1 MRLNKSGYIVPFWND
16 VCQTKTLW
24 KYWSSVQKW
33 SYKPWIFRSYVGLL
47 EDRMVCKVVT
57 IKPPKLRFATLQTRI
72 HHKMSDPWDPCLNIY
87 IYIYICM
94 YVCMYVRICTNKHV
108 YIWTYVYI
116 HLYIHACIH
125 NKTNF
130 ITLHYITSQNIT
142 LICVYIYIYIH
153 IIIHTYTYLHL
164 HVHVHTLDILATKW
178 SKISPRAG
186 IVPGPFCRC
195 FLISGKTQPKTSRV
209 LTNMT
214 KQTIRDPPKFSLI

>member
-87 IYIYICM
+87 IYICM
-94 YVCMYVRICTNKHV
+94 YVCMYVYVQISMYTYEHIYIYICTYTHA
-108 YIWTYVYI
+108 YII
-116 HLYIHACIH
+116 KQIS
-125 NKTNF
+125 
-130 ITLHYITSQNIT
+130 LHYITSQNIT
-142 LICVYIYIYIH
+142 LICVYIY
-153 IIIHTYTYLHL
+153 T
-164 HVHVHTLDILATKW
+164 
-178 SKISPRAG
+178 
-186 IVPGPFCRC
+186 
-195 FLISGKTQPKTSRV
+195 
-209 LTNMT
+209 
-214 KQTIRDPPKFSLI
+214 

>member
-1 MRLNKSGYIVPFWND
+1 
-16 VCQTKTLW
+16 
-24 KYWSSVQKW
+24 
-33 SYKPWIFRSYVGLL
+33 
-47 EDRMVCKVVT
+47 
-57 IKPPKLRFATLQTRI
+57 
-72 HHKMSDPWDPCLNIY
+72 
-87 IYIYICM
+87 M
-94 YVCMYVRICTNKHV
+94 YVCMYVYVQISMYTYEHIYIYICTYTHV
-108 YIWTYVYI
+108 YII
-116 HLYIHACIH
+116 KQIS
-125 NKTNF
+125 
-130 ITLHYITSQNIT
+130 LHYITSQNIT
-142 LICVYIYIYIH
+142 LICVYIYIH